1 MLLLLRLIISV
12 LERVLLIDASILIR
26 DVSESLKLLLRT
38 NIEELSGENEIT
50 LNSPADI
57 ELAPNQSGLSLFLYT
72 IQENPHMKNTQLA
85 QIHPDTSQYPPLA
98 LDLYYLLT
106 PYSSSTNS
114 SRQVEQI
121 ILTKVMSTFHDNSI
135 LDSFMLTDNLVESG
149 NKELRVVLNAL
160 SLEQLNQMWGMFR
173 NSSYRLCISYVITPL
188 QIPSVRT
195 EAARRVI
202 SRQIDKYLKKDGN
215 RMDQQ

>member
-85 QIHPDTSQYPPLA
+85 QIDPVTY
-98 LDLYYLLT
+98 
-106 PYSSSTNS
+106 
-114 SRQVEQI
+114 
-121 ILTKVMSTFHDNSI
+121 SI
-135 LDSFMLTDNLVESG
+135 LL
-149 NKELRVVLNAL
+149 
-160 SLEQLNQMWGMFR
+160 
-173 NSSYRLCISYVITPL
+173 
-188 QIPSVRT
+188 
-195 EAARRVI
+195 
-202 SRQIDKYLKKDGN
+202 
-215 RMDQQ
+215 

>member
-1 MLLLLRLIISV
+1 V

-85 QIHPDTSQYPPLA
+85 QIDPDTSQYPPLA

-121 ILTKVMSTFHDNSI
+121 ILTKVMSTFYDNSI

-149 NKELRVVLNAL
+149 NKELRV
-160 SLEQLNQMWGMFR
+160 
-173 NSSYRLCISYVITPL
+173 T
-188 QIPSVRT
+188 RT
-195 EAARRVI
+195 AKPDV
-202 SRQIDKYLKKDGN
+202 GN
-215 RMDQQ
+215 VPKLVV

>member
-1 MLLLLRLIISV
+1 M
-12 LERVLLIDASILIR
+12 IDASILIR

-38 NIEELSGENEIT
+38 SIEELSGENEIT

-57 ELAPNQSGLSLFLYT
+57 ELAPNQRGLSLFLYT

-85 QIHPDTSQYPPLA
+85 QIDPDTSQYPPLA
-98 LDLYYLLT
+98 QDLYYLLT

-121 ILTKVMSTFHDNSI
+121 ILTKVMSTFYDNSI
-135 LDSFMLTDNLVESG
+135 LESFMLTDNLVESG
-149 NKELRVVLNAL
+149 NKEIREVLNAL

-173 NSSYRLCISYVITPL
+173 NSSYRLCISYVVTRL
-188 QIPSVRT
+188 LIPSVRT
-195 EAARRVI
+195 ETARRVI

>member
-1 MLLLLRLIISV
+1 
-12 LERVLLIDASILIR
+12 
-26 DVSESLKLLLRT
+26 
-38 NIEELSGENEIT
+38 
-50 LNSPADI
+50 
-57 ELAPNQSGLSLFLYT
+57 
-72 IQENPHMKNTQLA
+72 
-85 QIHPDTSQYPPLA
+85 
-98 LDLYYLLT
+98 
-106 PYSSSTNS
+106 
-114 SRQVEQI
+114 
-121 ILTKVMSTFHDNSI
+121 MSTFYDNSI